1 MTNNNF
7 RIALWLIVLVTV
19 IYLITQSLG
28 ALFPFAVAAIVAY
41 ALSPLVDRMTII
53 FPSYFGDNN
62 KIKRGLSVLIIYL
75 TTILAFVVLGW
86 TMIPVI
92 LDQIDQFIDTLPE
105 ITNEAQKQINSW
117 LEVYRNRTP
126 TNIQAH
132 VDSSIDQV
140 LITIANTIQDL
151 MIHTINIF
159 TSSVTTI
166 IGFVVVP
173 FWMFYVLRDRPNVK
187 PHLLK
192 AVPPKFQIDV
202 ANLLA
207 VADDILGKYIRAQLL
222 LGLIVGVSVAVAL
235 TALNIQLSLALGVF
249 AGVTELIPFIGPV
262 IGAIPALIIV
272 AATAPEH
279 FIWVVLIYFLIQQIE
294 NSILVPRIQGHALSI
309 HPAVILLLLAIGAT
323 TFGIIGLIVVVP
335 LAAVLREI
343 FWYIDRRL
351 SGQSPSRAL
360 RYTRIGQKKQENIHT
375 GNQDQF
381 KSSINENSTTS
392 QNTKEL

>member
-41 ALSPLVDRMTII
+41 ALSPLVDRLTII

-192 AVPPKFQIDV
+192 AVPQKFQIDV

-235 TALNIQLSLALGVF
+235 TALNIQLSLALGFF

-360 RYTRIGQKKQENIHT
+360 RYTRIGQKEQENIHT

-392 QNTKEL
+392 QNRKEL

>member
-53 FPSYFGDNN
+53 FPSYFGVNN

-192 AVPPKFQIDV
+192 AVPQKFQIDV

-235 TALNIQLSLALGVF
+235 TALNIQLSLALGFF

-360 RYTRIGQKKQENIHT
+360 RYTRIGQKEQENIHT

-392 QNTKEL
+392 QNRKEL

>member
-1 MTNNNF
+1 MYSVQMTNNNF
-7 RIALWLIVLVTV
+7 RIALWLIVLITV
-19 IYLITQSLG
+19 IYLIVQSLG
-28 ALFPFAVAAIVAY
+28 ALFPFAVAAIIAY
-41 ALSPLVDRMTII
+41 ALSPLVDRMTLI
-53 FPSYFGDNN
+53 FPSYFGDNT
-62 KIKRGLSVLIIYL
+62 KVKRGLSVLIIYL
-75 TTILAFVVLGW
+75 TTIMAFFVLGW

-117 LEVYRNRTP
+117 LEAYRTRTP
-126 TNIQAH
+126 TNIQTH
-132 VDSSIDQV
+132 VDSSIDQILV
-140 LITIANTIQDL
+140 TIANAIQNL

-159 TSSVTTI
+159 TNSVTTI

-173 FWMFYVLRDRPNVK
+173 FWMFYALRDRPNVK

-192 AVPPKFQIDV
+192 AVPLKFQND
-202 ANLLA
+202 AGNLLSI
-207 VADDILGKYIRAQLL
+207 ADDILGRYIRAQLL
-222 LGLIVGVSVAVAL
+222 LGLIVGISVAVTL

-249 AGVTELIPFIGPV
+249 AGITELIPLIGPV

-294 NSILVPRIQGHALSI
+294 NTILVPRIQGHALSI

-323 TFGIIGLIVVVP
+323 TFGIIGLIAIVP

-351 SGQSPSRAL
+351 SGQSPNRSL
-360 RYTRIGQKKQENIHT
+360 RYTRIGQKKQDATYSENK
-375 GNQDQF
+375 D
-381 KSSINENSTTS
+381 
-392 QNTKEL
+392 